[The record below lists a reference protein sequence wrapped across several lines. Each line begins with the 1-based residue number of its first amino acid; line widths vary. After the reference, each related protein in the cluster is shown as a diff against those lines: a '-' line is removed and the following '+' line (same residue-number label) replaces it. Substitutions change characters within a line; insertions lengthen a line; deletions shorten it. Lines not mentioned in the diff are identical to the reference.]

1 MVGSDAIPAGVKHK
15 GFAAVVL
22 VLLHLSDKDDMISAV
37 VLPDLAANKMR
48 DDSLQNRH
56 ARRTLYEVDAG
67 ELVPNSRRK
76 MSRKIVLL
84 GFKDV
89 DRKMGGVDEFSKTLR
104 LPRQAPENKR
114 RIQRDRGK
122 RIHGDAYVA
131 AVTSA
136 GGHDCHSC
144 GELAQGLAIVARVEA
159 LAHDISLLLYKLA
172 CLLRVQKFRLTDVI
186 AVQPVS
192 LAAQGEQRP
201 RRELSCRIAY
211 CAEVVQDKLYFSS
224 SSGVHG
230 AAARSSRSAR

>member
-1 MVGSDAIPAGVKHK
+1 MVGSDAILAGVKHK

-114 RIQRDRGK
+114 R
-122 RIHGDAYVA
+122 
-131 AVTSA
+131 
-136 GGHDCHSC
+136 
-144 GELAQGLAIVARVEA
+144 
-159 LAHDISLLLYKLA
+159 
-172 CLLRVQKFRLTDVI
+172 VQKFRLTDVI